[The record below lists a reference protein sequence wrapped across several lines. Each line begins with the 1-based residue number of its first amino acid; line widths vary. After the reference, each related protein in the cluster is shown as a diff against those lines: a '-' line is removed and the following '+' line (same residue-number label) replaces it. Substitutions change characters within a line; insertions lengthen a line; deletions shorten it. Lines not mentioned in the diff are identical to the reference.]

1 MNAEITLFME
11 KIDFCSRL
19 RLSVQGTGK
28 DVTKMYGTGTVCICG
43 SVNSKE
49 KDSRTKA
56 RREKVDRTKM
66 YIRHRKKRTIDQR

>member
-28 DVTKMYGTGTVCICG
+28 DVTKMYGTGTVY
-43 SVNSKE
+43 V
-49 KDSRTKA
+49 A
-56 RREKVDRTKM
+56 V
-66 YIRHRKKRTIDQR
+66 